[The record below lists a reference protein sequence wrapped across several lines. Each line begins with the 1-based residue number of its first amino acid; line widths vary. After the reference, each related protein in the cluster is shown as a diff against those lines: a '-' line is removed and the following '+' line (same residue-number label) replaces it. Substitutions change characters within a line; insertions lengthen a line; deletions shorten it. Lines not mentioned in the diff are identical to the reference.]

1 MTSAF
6 TKNKPIIFIK
16 FGRKLKAKVMKRN
29 EIISKIIEEQQK
41 IIENLQNSVNQYKS
55 ESDMDEDNT
64 LDPDDFARQTEA
76 KDMQLRFEKMLAE
89 ARQNLAF
96 MENEVDSIICAG
108 MGGRLTIRIIQAD
121 LSKLYNI
128 KELILQPQSEIHL
141 VRRFLSENGFM
152 IVSENMIYEDG
163 KYYPIMKA
171 VPNHGQ
177 SMAVSFHKE
186 EVLLYEQYGALLL
199 NQKNRI
205 LLQYLQWKQSEIES
219 ITQQIMKNSGSETRK
234 NIRLIELS
242 KEKAQVKQALQYFE
256 GE

>member
-1 MTSAF
+1 M
-6 TKNKPIIFIK
+6 
-16 FGRKLKAKVMKRN
+16 
-29 EIISKIIEEQQK
+29 
-41 IIENLQNSVNQYKS
+41 
-55 ESDMDEDNT
+55 
-64 LDPDDFARQTEA
+64 
-76 KDMQLRFEKMLAE
+76 MQLSKRLQAVADMVTKGYRTADIGCDHGYIAIYLIESGISPLVIAMDINQGPLDQAKENIYKAGYT
-89 ARQNLAF
+89 RQIEVRYSDGANQL

-141 VRRFLSENGFM
+141 VRRFLSENGFL

>member
-1 MTSAF
+1 MVQLSKRLQAVADMV
-6 TKNKPIIFIK
+6 TKGYRTADIGCDHGYIAIYLIESGISPLVIAMDINQGPLDQAKENIY
-16 FGRKLKAKVMKRN
+16 KAGYTRQ
-29 EIISKIIEEQQK
+29 IEVRH
-41 IIENLQNSVNQYKS
+41 SDGANQ
-55 ESDMDEDNT
+55 
-64 LDPDDFARQTEA
+64 L
-76 KDMQLRFEKMLAE
+76 
-89 ARQNLAF
+89 

-177 SMAVSFHKE
+177 NKAVSFHRE